1 MCGICHAAT
10 LSARTSVEYFSS
22 GLKKVFSRKRQMM
35 QSLTA
40 SGGALGPPKAER
52 WIPKPDIPVAPVLSL
67 AALFAA
73 DDAPVPALL
82 DVGKPLFLTAG
93 RMAIA
98 QALGLMGIA
107 PGDKILMPAFHCP
120 AMVAPLS
127 MVGAEPVFYRLNPD
141 LTIDLDDIA
150 AKLGPRVRAV
160 VAINYFGFPN
170 RLVEIRE
177 FCDAHGLAFLEDCAH
192 SLFGEYEGRP
202 LGSFGHY
209 AIASAT
215 KFFPVRDGGY
225 LVSEAFPEKLASLEL
240 DGQLIS
246 TQLRQAIDTIEE
258 ATFYRRLSLFR
269 PLFAIA
275 KPLKALLRL
284 GIGLVRRT
292 EAAEF
297 PPGSLHSGALDE
309 FDAALINIRGTKIS
323 AAIGRSASRQRVAE
337 QRRRHF
343 ETFLA
348 AFSGHRGFRPLFEE
362 LPDSVVPF
370 MFPLYVDDLE
380 TVFPQLEDLAIPMQR
395 FGQFLWPDGDEQRCL
410 VSMNYSQKLV
420 QFPCHQELTD
430 AEVRFIAD
438 SVLEVLGVSSS

>member
-10 LSARTSVEYFSS
+10 LSARTSVEYFSP
-22 GLKKVFSRKRQMM
+22 GLAQVFSRKRQMM

-40 SGGALGPPKAER
+40 SGGTLGPPKAER
-52 WIPKPDIPVAPVLSL
+52 WIPKPDIPVSPVLSL
-67 AALFAA
+67 AAIFAA

-120 AMVAPLS
+120 AMVDPLS

-141 LTIDLDDIA
+141 LTIDLEDMA
-150 AKLGPRVRAV
+150 AKLDSRVRAV

-177 FCDAHGLAFLEDCAH
+177 FCDAQGLVFLEDCAH
-192 SLFGEYEGRP
+192 SLFGDYEGRP
-202 LGSFGHY
+202 LGSFGHF

-225 LVSEAFPEKLASLEL
+225 LVSQAFPEKLALL
-240 DGQLIS
+240 DLNGQSMS
-246 TQLRQAIDTIEE
+246 TQLRQVIDTIEE
-258 ATFYRRLSLFR
+258 ATFYRRLPLFT
-269 PLFAIA
+269 PLFALA
-275 KPLKALLRL
+275 KPIKALLRRC
-284 GIGLVRRT
+284 IDLVRPKKDPEIR
-292 EAAEF
+292 
-297 PPGSLHSGALDE
+297 PVSMSSGLPGE
-309 FDAALINIRGTKIS
+309 FDPSSIDLRGTRIS
-323 AAIGRSASRQRVAE
+323 AAIGRSASRQRVAAR
-337 QRRRHF
+337 RRRHF

-395 FGQFLWPDGDEQRCL
+395 FGQFLWPDLDERRCQ
-410 VSMNYSQKLV
+410 VSMNYAQKLL

-438 SVLEVLGVSSS
+438 SVLEVLGVTSS